1 MGLVEVLGKRLR
13 LSEYS
18 LFADA
23 AGFPSTSSA
32 SAAVVHSSA
41 SGHLCLH

>member
-1 MGLVEVLGKRLR
+1 MGLVEVLERRLR

-18 LFADA
+18 LSSDA
-23 AGFPSTSSA
+23 AGFPSASSA
-32 SAAVVHSSA
+32 SSAVVHSSA